1 MDKEKKR
8 KRNLV
13 LIGIAIPISVFAL
26 YTFIFTIAIS
36 SVPLKKGEEK
46 MRKYLNLMS
55 WKTKLKCIGVVLL
68 AMVSSVLASIW
79 PVRLGAIYTIA
90 IP

>member
-13 LIGIAIPISVFAL
+13 LNGIAIPISVFAL

-46 MRKYLNLMS
+46 IFYAMKIFGQKRKLF
-55 WKTKLKCIGVVLL
+55 KCFKKSHKNI
-68 AMVSSVLASIW
+68 
-79 PVRLGAIYTIA
+79 
-90 IP
+90 